1 MSEVKFVSQEALDA
15 YTQALSQKLNSK
27 LSNIYA
33 PKGSAIYADTAYLA
47 SANKASSA
55 INSIGLWQQING
67 NWTKL
72 TEVMPGWVYNITNKF
87 TTDANFIDGTGI
99 EPLEGINIVV
109 INVGTTQNPVLK
121 FDLLA
126 VSAETDLSDYD
137 TSAEVDAKLQNY
149 DTSAEV
155 DAKLQNYDTS
165 AEVDAKLQ
173 NYDTSAE
180 VDAKLQNYDTSAE
193 VDAKLQNLDIPTKQD
208 KVMSAEP
215 EILLA
220 DLTYTTQA
228 AREADTTANV
238 SDGDIAFQ
246 EDTREYYYAEVTG
259 SNIIWHDI
267 GNTRTVEGA
276 IKLIGSIIP
285 IKPISTAEIQAM
297 FA

>member
-1 MSEVKFVSQEALDA
+1 MSEAKFVSQEALDA

-27 LSNIYA
+27 LSNIYT

-47 SANKASSA
+47 SANKASPA
-55 INSIGLWQQING
+55 INSVGLWQQING

-87 TTDANFIDGTGI
+87 TTDANFLDGSNI

-109 INVGTTQNPVLK
+109 INVGTTQNPILK

-137 TSAEVDAKLQNY
+137 TSAEVDEKLR
-149 DTSAEV
+149 
-155 DAKLQNYDTS
+155 
-165 AEVDAKLQ
+165 
-173 NYDTSAE
+173 
-180 VDAKLQNYDTSAE
+180 
-193 VDAKLQNLDIPTKQD
+193 NLDIPTKQD

-220 DLTYTTQA
+220 DLTYATA
-228 AREADTTANV
+228 SARLADTTANV

-246 EDTREYYYAEVTG
+246 EDTKEYYYAEVTG
-259 SNIIWHDI
+259 SNIIWYDI

-285 IKPISTAEIQAM
+285 IKPISTTEIQAM

>member
-27 LSNIYA
+27 LSNIYT

-55 INSIGLWQQING
+55 INSVGLWQQING

-87 TTDANFIDGTGI
+87 TTDANFIDGAGI

-109 INVGTTQNPVLK
+109 INVGTTQNPELK

-126 VSAETDLSDYD
+126 VSAETDLSD
-137 TSAEVDAKLQNY
+137 
-149 DTSAEV
+149 
-155 DAKLQNYDTS
+155 
-165 AEVDAKLQ
+165 
-173 NYDTSAE
+173 
-180 VDAKLQNYDTSAE
+180 YDTSAE

-215 EILLA
+215 EIVLA
-220 DLTYTTQA
+220 DLTYATQA

-246 EDTREYYYAEVTG
+246 EDTKEYYYAEVTG
-259 SNIIWHDI
+259 SSIIWHDI

>member
-27 LSNIYA
+27 LSNIYT
-33 PKGSAIYADTAYLA
+33 PKGSAIYADTTYLA
-47 SANKASSA
+47 SANKASPA

-137 TSAEVDAKLQNY
+137 TSAEVDAKLQN
-149 DTSAEV
+149 
-155 DAKLQNYDTS
+155 
-165 AEVDAKLQ
+165 
-173 NYDTSAE
+173 
-180 VDAKLQNYDTSAE
+180 
-193 VDAKLQNLDIPTKQD
+193 LDIPTKQD
-208 KVMSAEP
+208 KVMSTEP
-215 EILLA
+215 EVVLA
-220 DLTYTTQA
+220 DLTYATQA
-228 AREADTTANV
+228 AREADTTTNV

-259 SNIIWHDI
+259 SSIIWHDI

>member
-27 LSNIYA
+27 LSNIYT

-87 TTDANFIDGTGI
+87 TTDANFIDGTSI

-137 TSAEVDAKLQNY
+137 TSAEVDAKLQN
-149 DTSAEV
+149 
-155 DAKLQNYDTS
+155 
-165 AEVDAKLQ
+165 
-173 NYDTSAE
+173 
-180 VDAKLQNYDTSAE
+180 
-193 VDAKLQNLDIPTKQD
+193 LDIPTKQD

-220 DLTYTTQA
+220 DLTYATQA
-228 AREADTTANV
+228 ARVEDTAANV
-238 SDGDIAFQ
+238 SDGAIVFQ

>member
-27 LSNIYA
+27 LSNIYT

-55 INSIGLWQQING
+55 INSVGLWQQING

-137 TSAEVDAKLQNY
+137 TSAEVD
-149 DTSAEV
+149 T
-155 DAKLQNYDTS
+155 
-165 AEVDAKLQ
+165 
-173 NYDTSAE
+173 
-180 VDAKLQNYDTSAE
+180 
-193 VDAKLQNLDIPTKQD
+193 KLQNLDIPTKQD
-208 KVMSAEP
+208 KVMSSEP
-215 EILLA
+215 EVVLA
-220 DLTYTTQA
+220 DLTYATQA
-228 AREADTTANV
+228 TREADTTANV

-246 EDTREYYYAEVTG
+246 EDTKEYYYAEVTG
-259 SNIIWHDI
+259 SSIIWHDI

>member
-27 LSNIYA
+27 LSNIYT

-55 INSIGLWQQING
+55 INSVGLWQQING

-126 VSAETDLSDYD
+126 VSTETDLSD
-137 TSAEVDAKLQNY
+137 
-149 DTSAEV
+149 
-155 DAKLQNYDTS
+155 
-165 AEVDAKLQ
+165 
-173 NYDTSAE
+173 
-180 VDAKLQNYDTSAE
+180 YDTSAE

-215 EILLA
+215 EIVLA
-220 DLTYTTQA
+220 DLTYATQA
-228 AREADTTANV
+228 AREADTTTNV

-246 EDTREYYYAEVTG
+246 EDTKEYYYAEVTG

>member
-27 LSNIYA
+27 LSNIYT

-47 SANKASSA
+47 SANKASPA

-109 INVGTTQNPVLK
+109 INVGTTQNPALK

-126 VSAETDLSDYD
+126 VSTETDLSDYD
-137 TSAEVDAKLQNY
+137 TSAEVDAKLQ
-149 DTSAEV
+149 S
-155 DAKLQNYDTS
+155 
-165 AEVDAKLQ
+165 
-173 NYDTSAE
+173 
-180 VDAKLQNYDTSAE
+180 
-193 VDAKLQNLDIPTKQD
+193 LDIPTKQD

-215 EILLA
+215 EIVLA
-220 DLTYTTQA
+220 DLTYATQA

-238 SDGDIAFQ
+238 SDSSIAFQ
-246 EDTREYYYAEVTG
+246 EDTKEYYYAEVAG
-259 SNIIWHDI
+259 SSIIWHDI

>member
-27 LSNIYA
+27 LSNIYT

-87 TTDANFIDGTGI
+87 TTDANFIDGAGI

-126 VSAETDLSDYD
+126 VSTEPDLSD
-137 TSAEVDAKLQNY
+137 
-149 DTSAEV
+149 
-155 DAKLQNYDTS
+155 
-165 AEVDAKLQ
+165 
-173 NYDTSAE
+173 YDTSAE

-215 EILLA
+215 EVVLA
-220 DLTYTTQA
+220 DLTYATQA

-238 SDGDIAFQ
+238 SDGDIALQ

-259 SNIIWHDI
+259 SSIIWHDI

>member
-1 MSEVKFVSQEALDA
+1 MSEVKFVSQEALGA

-27 LSNIYA
+27 LSNIYT

-55 INSIGLWQQING
+55 INSVGLWQQING

-137 TSAEVDAKLQNY
+137 TSAEVDAKLQN
-149 DTSAEV
+149 
-155 DAKLQNYDTS
+155 
-165 AEVDAKLQ
+165 
-173 NYDTSAE
+173 
-180 VDAKLQNYDTSAE
+180 
-193 VDAKLQNLDIPTKQD
+193 LDIPTKQD

-220 DLTYTTQA
+220 DLTYATQA

-259 SNIIWHDI
+259 SSIIWHDI

>member
-27 LSNIYA
+27 LSNIYT

-87 TTDANFIDGTGI
+87 TTDANFIDDTGI

-180 VDAKLQNYDTSAE
+180 VDAKLQN
-193 VDAKLQNLDIPTKQD
+193 LDIPTKQD

-220 DLTYTTQA
+220 DLTYATQA
-228 AREADTTANV
+228 ARGADTTANV

-246 EDTREYYYAEVTG
+246 EDTKEYYYAEVTG
-259 SNIIWHDI
+259 SSIIWHDI

>member
-27 LSNIYA
+27 LSNIYT

-87 TTDANFIDGTGI
+87 TTDANFIDDTGI

-137 TSAEVDAKLQNY
+137 TSAEVDAKLQN
-149 DTSAEV
+149 
-155 DAKLQNYDTS
+155 
-165 AEVDAKLQ
+165 
-173 NYDTSAE
+173 
-180 VDAKLQNYDTSAE
+180 
-193 VDAKLQNLDIPTKQD
+193 LDIPTKQD

-220 DLTYTTQA
+220 DLTYATQA

-238 SDGDIAFQ
+238 SDGGIAFQ
-246 EDTREYYYAEVTG
+246 EDTKEYYYAEVTG
-259 SNIIWHDI
+259 SSIIWHDI

>member
-27 LSNIYA
+27 LSNIYT

-55 INSIGLWQQING
+55 INSVGLWQQING

-137 TSAEVDAKLQNY
+137 TSAEVDAKLQN
-149 DTSAEV
+149 
-155 DAKLQNYDTS
+155 
-165 AEVDAKLQ
+165 
-173 NYDTSAE
+173 
-180 VDAKLQNYDTSAE
+180 
-193 VDAKLQNLDIPTKQD
+193 LDIPTKQD

-220 DLTYTTQA
+220 DLTYATQA

-259 SNIIWHDI
+259 SSIIWHDI

>member
-27 LSNIYA
+27 LSNIYT

-47 SANKASSA
+47 SANKASSV
-55 INSIGLWQQING
+55 INSVGLWQQING

-137 TSAEVDAKLQNY
+137 TSAEVDAKLQN
-149 DTSAEV
+149 
-155 DAKLQNYDTS
+155 
-165 AEVDAKLQ
+165 
-173 NYDTSAE
+173 
-180 VDAKLQNYDTSAE
+180 
-193 VDAKLQNLDIPTKQD
+193 LDIPTKQN

-215 EILLA
+215 EVVLA
-220 DLTYTTQA
+220 DLTYATQA

-238 SDGDIAFQ
+238 SDGDITFQ
-246 EDTREYYYAEVTG
+246 EDTKEYYYAEVTG
-259 SNIIWHDI
+259 SSIIWHDI

>member
-27 LSNIYA
+27 LSNIYT

-137 TSAEVDAKLQNY
+137 TSAEVDAKLQN
-149 DTSAEV
+149 
-155 DAKLQNYDTS
+155 
-165 AEVDAKLQ
+165 
-173 NYDTSAE
+173 
-180 VDAKLQNYDTSAE
+180 
-193 VDAKLQNLDIPTKQD
+193 LDIPTKQD

-220 DLTYTTQA
+220 DLTYVTQA

-246 EDTREYYYAEVTG
+246 EDTKEYYYAEVTG
-259 SNIIWHDI
+259 SSIIWHDI

>member
-27 LSNIYA
+27 LSNIYT

-47 SANKASSA
+47 SANKASPA
-55 INSIGLWQQING
+55 INSVGLWQQING

-137 TSAEVDAKLQNY
+137 TSAEVD
-149 DTSAEV
+149 T
-155 DAKLQNYDTS
+155 
-165 AEVDAKLQ
+165 
-173 NYDTSAE
+173 
-180 VDAKLQNYDTSAE
+180 
-193 VDAKLQNLDIPTKQD
+193 KLQNLDIPTKQD

-215 EILLA
+215 EIVLA
-220 DLTYTTQA
+220 DLTYATQA
-228 AREADTTANV
+228 AREADTTTNV

-246 EDTREYYYAEVTG
+246 EDTKEYYYAEVTG
-259 SNIIWHDI
+259 SSIIWHDI

>member
-27 LSNIYA
+27 LSNIYT

-47 SANKASSA
+47 SANKASPA
-55 INSIGLWQQING
+55 INSVGLWQQING

-137 TSAEVDAKLQNY
+137 TSAEVD
-149 DTSAEV
+149 T
-155 DAKLQNYDTS
+155 
-165 AEVDAKLQ
+165 
-173 NYDTSAE
+173 
-180 VDAKLQNYDTSAE
+180 
-193 VDAKLQNLDIPTKQD
+193 KLQNLDIPTKQD

-215 EILLA
+215 EIVLA
-220 DLTYTTQA
+220 DLTYATQA

-246 EDTREYYYAEVTG
+246 EDTKEYYYAEVTG

>member
-27 LSNIYA
+27 LSNIYT

-55 INSIGLWQQING
+55 INSVGLWQQING

-87 TTDANFIDGTGI
+87 TTDANFIDGTGV

-137 TSAEVDAKLQNY
+137 TSAEVDAKLQN
-149 DTSAEV
+149 
-155 DAKLQNYDTS
+155 
-165 AEVDAKLQ
+165 
-173 NYDTSAE
+173 
-180 VDAKLQNYDTSAE
+180 
-193 VDAKLQNLDIPTKQD
+193 LDIPTKQD

-215 EILLA
+215 EIVLA
-220 DLTYTTQA
+220 DLTYATQA

-238 SDGDIAFQ
+238 SDGSIAFQ
-246 EDTREYYYAEVTG
+246 EDMKEYYYAEVTG
-259 SNIIWHDI
+259 SSIIWHDI

>member
-27 LSNIYA
+27 LSNIYT

-55 INSIGLWQQING
+55 INSVGLWQQING

-137 TSAEVDAKLQNY
+137 TSAEVDAKLQN
-149 DTSAEV
+149 
-155 DAKLQNYDTS
+155 
-165 AEVDAKLQ
+165 
-173 NYDTSAE
+173 
-180 VDAKLQNYDTSAE
+180 
-193 VDAKLQNLDIPTKQD
+193 LDIPTKQD

-220 DLTYTTQA
+220 DLTYATQA

-246 EDTREYYYAEVTG
+246 EDTKEYYYAEVTG
-259 SNIIWHDI
+259 SSIIWHDI

>member
-1 MSEVKFVSQEALDA
+1 MPEVKFVSQEALDA

-27 LSNIYA
+27 LSNIYT

-55 INSIGLWQQING
+55 INSVGLWQQING

-121 FDLLA
+121 LDLLA
-126 VSAETDLSDYD
+126 VSAETDLSD
-137 TSAEVDAKLQNY
+137 
-149 DTSAEV
+149 
-155 DAKLQNYDTS
+155 
-165 AEVDAKLQ
+165 
-173 NYDTSAE
+173 
-180 VDAKLQNYDTSAE
+180 YDTSAE

-215 EILLA
+215 EIVLA
-220 DLTYTTQA
+220 DLTYATQA

-246 EDTREYYYAEVTG
+246 EDTKEYYYAEVTG
-259 SNIIWHDI
+259 SSIIWHDI

-285 IKPISTAEIQAM
+285 IKPISTTEIQAM

>member
-27 LSNIYA
+27 LSNIYT

-47 SANKASSA
+47 SANKASPA
-55 INSIGLWQQING
+55 INSVGLWQQING

-87 TTDANFIDGTGI
+87 TTDANFIDDTGI

-137 TSAEVDAKLQNY
+137 TSAEVN
-149 DTSAEV
+149 
-155 DAKLQNYDTS
+155 
-165 AEVDAKLQ
+165 
-173 NYDTSAE
+173 
-180 VDAKLQNYDTSAE
+180 
-193 VDAKLQNLDIPTKQD
+193 AKLQNLDIPTKQD

-215 EILLA
+215 EIVLA
-220 DLTYTTQA
+220 DLTYATQA
-228 AREADTTANV
+228 AREADTTTNV
-238 SDGDIAFQ
+238 SDGDIVFQ
-246 EDTREYYYAEVTG
+246 EDTKEYYYAEVTG

-267 GNTRTVEGA
+267 GNTRTVEGV

>member
-27 LSNIYA
+27 LSNIYT

-55 INSIGLWQQING
+55 INSVGLWQQING

-126 VSAETDLSDYD
+126 VSTETDLSD
-137 TSAEVDAKLQNY
+137 
-149 DTSAEV
+149 
-155 DAKLQNYDTS
+155 
-165 AEVDAKLQ
+165 
-173 NYDTSAE
+173 
-180 VDAKLQNYDTSAE
+180 YDTSAE

-215 EILLA
+215 EIVLA
-220 DLTYTTQA
+220 DLTYATQA
-228 AREADTTANV
+228 AREADTTTNV

-246 EDTREYYYAEVTG
+246 EDTKEYYYAEVTG
-259 SNIIWHDI
+259 SSIIWYDI

>member
-27 LSNIYA
+27 LSNIYT

-55 INSIGLWQQING
+55 INSVGLWQQING

-137 TSAEVDAKLQNY
+137 TSAEVDAKLQN
-149 DTSAEV
+149 
-155 DAKLQNYDTS
+155 
-165 AEVDAKLQ
+165 
-173 NYDTSAE
+173 
-180 VDAKLQNYDTSAE
+180 
-193 VDAKLQNLDIPTKQD
+193 LDIPTKQD

-215 EILLA
+215 EIVLA
-220 DLTYTTQA
+220 DLTYATQA

-238 SDGDIAFQ
+238 TDGDIAFQ
-246 EDTREYYYAEVTG
+246 EDMKEYYYAEATG
-259 SNIIWHDI
+259 SSIIWHDI